1 MKEIIYHDYVHDYNK
16 DVEDIQHTINAW
28 TKLGFYVCNVNINKD
43 RLPEFNVKVE
53 VDNAFVKRT
62 INSLT
67 EIIKQAHINNDFSEV
82 LYPAKLSALI
92 RQADEKNNTTLFDK
106 YKEQLLT
113 LEKYLTNKD
122 IFSESQK
129 RPVRSTTKIKK
140 RQVEKTISDGQLI
153 VAGPKGVTNQS
164 MIPTIIKYVIENDS
178 DKISQLQSLYPTV
191 FDSSFKYLPKD
202 VKSKLQSMG
211 VVTK

>member
-122 IFSESQK
+122 IFSKPQK
-129 RPVRSTTKIKK
+129 MLSSEKKVEKK
-140 RQVEKTISDGQLI
+140 RSEQTVPDGELIIS
-153 VAGPKGVTNQS
+153 GPKGVTNQG
-164 MIPTIIKYVIENDS
+164 MIPAITKYVMENDS
-178 DKISQLQSLYPTV
+178 YKISQLQSLYPTV
-191 FDSSFKYLPKD
+191 FASSFKYLSKD

-211 VVTK
+211 VVNK